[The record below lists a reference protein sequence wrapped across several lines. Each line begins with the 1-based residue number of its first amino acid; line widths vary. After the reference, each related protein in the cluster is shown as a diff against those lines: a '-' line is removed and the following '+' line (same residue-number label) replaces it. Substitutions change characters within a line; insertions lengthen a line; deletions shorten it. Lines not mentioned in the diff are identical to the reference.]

1 MMALKLLWRSW
12 RGGQLGLVFSALVM
26 AVVVVTSIALLAD
39 RVERALVK
47 ESSHFLAADA
57 QVRSSREMPT
67 EWQAEAQQRG
77 LETANVALFASMVY
91 SGDYN
96 HLASVKVVEPN
107 YPLRG
112 LLTLSDTPFATDI
125 ADMQQLD
132 HGPAP
137 GEVWVDSRLL
147 PLLNMSLGDSLEVGE
162 VRLRAS
168 RVIVEEPD
176 RGGSF
181 SLFGARVLMNW
192 NDLAASGVI
201 QPGSRVNYRLLL
213 AGEDALLKDYLGWL
227 EPQLAVHDRLLSP
240 DEAQAGLADTLT
252 QGRRFLLLAGSLGVV
267 LAGIALALASRHFA
281 EGQTSTV
288 ALLKSWGVSAS
299 RVRQLYG
306 QQVLLLGVIG
316 SLLGLLL
323 GWLIHEVLIV
333 LVRELL
339 PVMLP
344 TPGWRPWFTGIATG
358 LLSLLGFALPALW
371 HLPSLS
377 PLAVLRRDVSL
388 HPVGVVKRL
397 LIGVAMVAVLLL
409 WYSQNLAMGLAV
421 LCGLA
426 LTAATVMGPGW
437 LLLRQL
443 NRLGARVGSV
453 WRLALSNLWRRRI
466 QSLVLLAGFA
476 GAMAILMTLVMI
488 RTTLL
493 EEWRWQ
499 LAEDAPNHFLV
510 NVAPYELQGVE
521 KLLADN
527 DLTTVGWYAMVR
539 GRITLIDGETPSEE
553 LIDQNE
559 ALRRELN
566 LSWTEELPQGNAVEE
581 GLWWPQIEG
590 FAERYGEGEA
600 PLSIEE
606 DLAEEIG
613 VTLGSRLTFSVG
625 GLTFDGVVTSIRSLN
640 WDTMTPNFYILF
652 PEGYLEKFPRI
663 FMTSLYLPPEQKAF
677 VSDLLSQF
685 PTVLVIELD
694 MVIDRIR
701 TMVSQVTHGL
711 ELMTLLILG
720 CGVLVMLAAVK
731 LSMSERLQES
741 AVLRTL
747 GSTGKRIL
755 AIQSLEFGVL
765 GGLAGLLAASGAELA
780 LFLLQQRMFE
790 APFGLHWELWL
801 VGPLLGALLVASLGV
816 AYTRRSITQPPLQ
829 VLSNL

>member
-26 AVVVVTSIALLAD
+26 AVVVVTSVALLAD

-67 EWQAEAQQRG
+67 EWQAEAQRRG
-77 LETANVALFASMVY
+77 LETATVALFASMVY

-590 FAERYGEGEA
+590 FAERYGEGVA

-677 VSDLLSQF
+677 VNDLLSQF

-765 GGLAGLLAASGAELA
+765 GGLAGFLGASGAELA

-801 VGPLLGALLVASLGV
+801 AGPLLGALLVAGLGV
-816 AYTRRSITQPPLQ
+816 GYTRRSVTQPPLQ

>member
-12 RGGQLGLVFSALVM
+12 RGGQLGLVFGALVM
-26 AVVVVTSIALLAD
+26 AVVVVTSVALLAD

-77 LETANVALFASMVY
+77 LETAKVALFASMVY

-192 NDLAASGVI
+192 NDLAASGVL

-344 TPGWRPWFTGIATG
+344 TPGWRPWVTGIATG

-590 FAERYGEGEA
+590 FAERYGEGVA

-677 VSDLLSQF
+677 VNDLLSQF

-801 VGPLLGALLVASLGV
+801 AGPLVGALLVASLGV

>member
-12 RGGQLGLVFSALVM
+12 RGGQLGLIFGSLVM
-26 AVVVVTSIALLAD
+26 AVVVVTSVALLAD

-57 QVRSSREMPT
+57 QVRSSREIPSQ
-67 EWQAEAQQRG
+67 WLAEAHEQG
-77 LETANVALFASMVY
+77 VMTAEMALFASMVY

-96 HLASVKVVEPN
+96 HLASVKAVQDN

-112 LLTLSDTPFATDI
+112 VLTLSETPFATDPEQF
-125 ADMQQLD
+125 QQVD
-132 HGPAP
+132 HGPPP
-137 GEVWVDSRLL
+137 GEAWVDSRLL
-147 PLLNMSLGDSLEVGE
+147 PLLNMNLGDRLDVGE
-162 VRLRAS
+162 VSLRAT

-192 NDLAASGVI
+192 TDLAASGVI

-213 AGEDALLKDYLGWL
+213 AAGDDDLADYLSWL

-240 DEAQAGLADTLT
+240 DEAQAGLTDTLA

-281 EGQTSTV
+281 VGQTATV
-288 ALLKSWGVSAS
+288 ALLKSWGVSAR
-299 RVRQLYG
+299 RVRALYW
-306 QQVLLLGVIG
+306 QQTLWLGLVG
-316 SLLGLLL
+316 SLLGLVL
-323 GWLIHEVLIV
+323 GWVIHEVLIV

-339 PVMLP
+339 PVNLP
-344 TPGWRPWFTGIATG
+344 APGWRPWLTGLATG
-358 LLSLLGFALPALW
+358 LLCLLGFALPALW
-371 HLPSLS
+371 HLPALS
-377 PLAVLRRDVSL
+377 PLVVLRRDV
-388 HPVGVVKRL
+388 PVQLVGAMRRL
-397 LIGVAMVAVLLL
+397 LIGVVVVAAMLL
-409 WYSQNLAMGLAV
+409 WYSQSLAMTMAV
-421 LCGLA
+421 LGGLA

-437 LLLRQL
+437 LLLRL
-443 NRLGARVGSV
+443 LRHLGNRAGNV
-453 WRLALSNLWRRRI
+453 WRLALGNLWRRRV
-466 QSLVLLAGFA
+466 QSLVLLAGFVS
-476 GAMAILMTLVMI
+476 AMAILMTLVMI
-488 RTTLL
+488 RTSLL

-510 NVAPYELQGVE
+510 NVAPHELAGVE

-527 DLTTVGWYAMVR
+527 QLQSVGWYAMVR
-539 GRITLIDGETPSEE
+539 GRITLIDGQPPSEE
-553 LIDQNE
+553 LVDSNE

-566 LSWTEELPQGNAVEE
+566 LSWSSQLPEGNVVEW
-581 GLWWPQIEG
+581 GAWWDQLG
-590 FAERYGEGEA
+590 DFSGRYGEDVA
-600 PLSIEE
+600 PVSIEQ

-613 VTLGSRLTFSVG
+613 VTLGSRLTFNVG
-625 GLTFDGVVTSIRSLN
+625 GLTFEGLITSIRSLN

-663 FMTSLYLPPEQKAF
+663 FMTSLYLPPEQKPF
-677 VSDLLSQF
+677 VNELLKAY

-731 LSMSERLQES
+731 LSMDERLQES
-741 AVLRTL
+741 AILRTL
-747 GSTGKRIL
+747 GSTGRRIL
-755 AIQSLEFGVL
+755 AVQSLEFGTL
-765 GGLAGLLAASGAELA
+765 GALSGLLAASGAELA

-790 APFGLHWELWL
+790 ASFRLHPELWL
-801 VGPLLGALLVASLGV
+801 AGPLLGALLVGALGV
-816 AYTRRSITQPPLQ
+816 AYTRQSVTRPPLQ
-829 VLSNL
+829 VLSGL

>member
-12 RGGQLGLVFSALVM
+12 RGGQLGLVFGALVM
-26 AVVVVTSIALLAD
+26 AVVVVTSVALLAD

-77 LETANVALFASMVY
+77 LETAKVALFASMVY

-112 LLTLSDTPFATDI
+112 LLTLSGTPFATDI
-125 ADMQQLD
+125 ADMLQLD

-192 NDLAASGVI
+192 EDLAASGVI

-240 DEAQAGLADTLT
+240 DAAQAGLADTLT

-397 LIGVAMVAVLLL
+397 LIGVAMVALLLL

-476 GAMAILMTLVMI
+476 GAMAILLTLVMI

-521 KLLADN
+521 QLLADN
-527 DLTTVGWYAMVR
+527 ELTTVGWYAMVR

-590 FAERYGEGEA
+590 FAERYGEGVA

-677 VSDLLSQF
+677 VNDLLSQF

-701 TMVSQVTHGL
+701 TMVSQITHGL

-765 GGLAGLLAASGAELA
+765 GGLAGFLGASGAELA

-801 VGPLLGALLVASLGV
+801 AGPLLGALLVAGLGV
-816 AYTRRSITQPPLQ
+816 GYTRRSVTQPPLQ